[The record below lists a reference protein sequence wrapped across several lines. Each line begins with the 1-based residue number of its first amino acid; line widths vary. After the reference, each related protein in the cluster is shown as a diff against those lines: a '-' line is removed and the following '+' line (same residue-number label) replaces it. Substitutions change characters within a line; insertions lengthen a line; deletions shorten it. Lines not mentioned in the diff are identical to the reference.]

1 MEKIKA
7 AQLKI
12 YFTPTNLVEYLKN
25 REVKYANFNSFLITL
40 AGEEFQRELI
50 PNANHDCVVINPSW
64 R

>member
-12 YFTPTNLVEYLKN
+12 YFTPANLVEYLKN
-25 REVKYANFNSFLITL
+25 REIKYANFNSFLITL
-40 AGEEFQRELI
+40 AGEEFQRKLI
-50 PNANHDCVVINPSW
+50 PRANHDCVVINLSW

>member
-12 YFTPTNLVEYLKN
+12 YFTPANLVEYLKN
-25 REVKYANFNSFLITL
+25 REIKYANFNSFLITL
-40 AGEEFQRELI
+40 AGEEFQRKLI
-50 PNANHDCVVINPSW
+50 PRANHDCVVINSSW